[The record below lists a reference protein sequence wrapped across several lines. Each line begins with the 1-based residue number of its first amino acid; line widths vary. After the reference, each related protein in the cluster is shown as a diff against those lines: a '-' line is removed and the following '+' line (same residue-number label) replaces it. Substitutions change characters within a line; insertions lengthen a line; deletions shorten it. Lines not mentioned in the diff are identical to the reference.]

1 MMPTRPTP
9 WLRFVTAAVL
19 LAGGIAL
26 APAKAAAA
34 CGDYVVIASHDGAS
48 AQGPSDPALPRLPC
62 HGPGCSNRPIE
73 PEQPLTAPITVSTQA
88 KDCSARM
95 PDAVPPRDSGCVVSL
110 ISDRFT

>member
-1 MMPTRPTP
+1 
-9 WLRFVTAAVL
+9 VL
-19 LAGGIAL
+19 VAGGIAS
-26 APAKAAAA
+26 APAKATAA

-95 PDAVPPRDSGCVVSL
+95 PDAIPRRDSGSVIPLTSDGLTVH
-110 ISDRFT
+110 ISSAIFHPPRAA